1 MSWLQRFER
10 EGVSAARAKAV
21 AQARGDVTDPA
32 AAQAAKA
39 GRPEPAEPGAPKND
53 VAPGQN
59 APAEAAP
66 SATGTPAAGGQ
77 TNPSNPA
84 QNRSP

>member
-53 VAPGQN
+53 VTPGQN

-77 TNPSNPA
+77 TNPGNPA